1 MVQYICCTFAQ
12 EINQSMFQEGKKST
26 NKLIN
31 ITIMEATI
39 QQNNISANV
48 SINIATFAANIQSAL
63 KTTKQ
68 RVLKELSLPR
78 LYRKQLRLTM
88 TAART
93 IEAHPTLTNIILI
106 LMCAMLAYE
115 VLCYEFTTKL

>member
-1 MVQYICCTFAQ
+1 
-12 EINQSMFQEGKKST
+12 
-26 NKLIN
+26 
-31 ITIMEATI
+31 MEATI

-63 KTTKQ
+63 KTIKQ

-88 TAART
+88 AAARA
-93 IEAHPTLTNIILI
+93 IEAHPALTNIILI

>member
-1 MVQYICCTFAQ
+1 
-12 EINQSMFQEGKKST
+12 
-26 NKLIN
+26 
-31 ITIMEATI
+31 MEATI
-39 QQNNISANV
+39 QQNNFSTNA

-63 KTTKQ
+63 KTIKQ

-88 TAART
+88 AAART

>member
-1 MVQYICCTFAQ
+1 
-12 EINQSMFQEGKKST
+12 
-26 NKLIN
+26 
-31 ITIMEATI
+31 MEATI
-39 QQNNISANV
+39 QQNNFSANV
-48 SINIATFAANIQSAL
+48 SINIATFAANIQSVL

-78 LYRKQLRLTM
+78 LYRKQLSLTM
-88 TAART
+88 AAART